1 MAEKL
6 HVVMLP
12 WIAFGH
18 MIPFFQLSIDLAKAG
33 IKVSFVSTPGNIK
46 RLPEIPPSLADLVEF
61 VEFPLPSLDNDVLP
75 EDGEATVDIP
85 AEKIEYLKIAYDLL
99 KHPLKQ
105 FIADQLP
112 DWIII
117 DVIPYWMV
125 DIARENKIAL
135 ILFSVASAVA
145 LVFLGHPERL
155 VGAGQKRLRPS
166 WTSMTSKPEW
176 VDFPSSVAYRNDE
189 AVGVFEGIHG
199 ENASGITDVER
210 VSRVLNGCQALAI
223 RSCAEFE
230 GEYLNLYERLIG
242 KPVIPV
248 GLLPQDK
255 PERKQFT
262 DGRYLVEKG
271 LGVEIERGED
281 GSFTRDGVDKALKLA
296 MVSAEGKSLREK
308 ASEAAALF
316 GDLKLHQDYYI
327 GNFVDFLKKRN
338 EMFEGHGHIS
348 Q

>member
-33 IKVSFVSTPGNIK
+33 IKVSFVSTPRNIK

-105 FIADQLP
+105 L
-112 DWIII
+112 
-117 DVIPYWMV
+117 PYWMV
-125 DIARENKIAL
+125 DIAREIKVPL
-135 ILFSVASAVA
+135 IHFSVFSAVVF
-145 LVFLGHPERL
+145 VFLGHPECL
-155 VGAGQKRLRPS
+155 VGDGQKRLRPS

-189 AVGVFEGIHG
+189 AVGVFEGFYG
-199 ENASGITDVER
+199 ENASGITDGER
-210 VSRVLNGCQALAI
+210 VSRILNGCEAYAV

-230 GEYLNLYERLIG
+230 GDYLNLFERLTG

-248 GLLPQDK
+248 GLLPREK
-255 PERKQFT
+255 PERKQLT

-281 GSFTRDGVDKALKLA
+281 GSFTRDGVDKALKVA
-296 MVSAEGKSLREK
+296 MVSAEGKSKREK

-316 GDLKLHQDYYI
+316 GNLKLHQDYYI
-327 GNFVDFLKKRN
+327 GKFVDFLKKKKRN
-338 EMFEGHGHIS
+338 V
-348 Q
+348 

>member
-18 MIPFFQLSIDLAKAG
+18 MIPFFQLSIALAKAG
-33 IKVSFVSTPGNIK
+33 IKVSFVSTPRNIK
-46 RLPEIPPSLADLVEF
+46 RLPEIPPGLEELVEF

-105 FIADQLP
+105 YIADQLP

-117 DVIPYWMV
+117 DMMPYWMV
-125 DIARENKIAL
+125 DIARENKVPL
-135 ILFSVASAVA
+135 IHFTVFCAAA
-145 LVFLGHPERL
+145 NVFLGHPERI
-155 VGAGQKRLRPS
+155 VG
-166 WTSMTSKPEW
+166 
-176 VDFPSSVAYRNDE
+176 DAYRNDE
-189 AVGVFEGIHG
+189 AVSAIEGIYG

-210 VSRVLNGCQALAI
+210 VSRIHNGCQALVA

-230 GEYLNLYERLIG
+230 GDYLNLFERLIG
-242 KPVIPV
+242 KPVIPL
-248 GLLPQDK
+248 GLLPREK
-255 PERKQFT
+255 SERKQFT
-262 DGRYLVEKG
+262 E
-271 LGVEIERGED
+271 GVEIERGED
-281 GSFTRDGVDKALKLA
+281 GSFTRNGVEKALKLA
-296 MVSAEGKSLREK
+296 MVSAAGKSMREK

-316 GDLKLHQDYYI
+316 GNLKLHQDYYI
-327 GNFVDFLKKRN
+327 GRFVDFLKEKKQN
-338 EMFEGHGHIS
+338 V
-348 Q
+348 

>member
-12 WIAFGH
+12 WLAFGH
-18 MIPFFQLSIDLAKAG
+18 MIPFFQLSVALAKAG
-33 IKVSFVSTPGNIK
+33 IKVSFVSTPRNIK

-61 VEFPLPSLDNDVLP
+61 VEFPLPSLENDVLP

-117 DVIPYWMV
+117 DMMPYWVV
-125 DIARENKIAL
+125 DIARENKVPL
-135 ILFSVASAVA
+135 ILFSIFPAVA
-145 LVFLGHPERL
+145 FVFLGHPECL
-155 VGAGQKRLRPS
+155 VGDGQKRLRPS
-166 WTSMTSKPEW
+166 WMSMTSKPEW

-189 AVGVFEGIHG
+189 AVGVFKGIYG
-199 ENASGITDVER
+199 ENASGITDGER
-210 VSRVLNGCQALAI
+210 VFRILNGCQAFAV
-223 RSCAEFE
+223 RSCVEFE
-230 GEYLNLYERLIG
+230 GDYLNLYERLIG

-248 GLLPQDK
+248 GLLPREK

-281 GSFTRDGVDKALKLA
+281 GSFTRDGVEKALKLA
-296 MVSAEGKSLREK
+296 MVSVEGKSLREK
-308 ASEAAALF
+308 ASEAGVIF
-316 GDLKLHQDYYI
+316 GNLKLHQDYYI
-327 GNFVDFLKKRN
+327 GKFVDFLKKKKRN
-338 EMFEGHGHIS
+338 A
-348 Q
+348 

>member
-18 MIPFFQLSIDLAKAG
+18 MIPFFQLSIALAKAG
-33 IKVSFVSTPGNIK
+33 IKVSFVSTPRNIK
-46 RLPEIPPSLADLVEF
+46 RLPEIPPGLADLVEF
-61 VEFPLPSLDNDVLP
+61 VEFPLPSLENDVLP

-85 AEKIEYLKIAYDLL
+85 AEKIDYLKIAYDLL

-117 DVIPYWMV
+117 DMMPYWMV
-125 DIARENKIAL
+125 DIARENKVSL
-135 ILFSVASAVA
+135 IHFTVLCAAA
-145 LVFLGHPERL
+145 CVFLGHPERI
-155 VGAGQKRLRPS
+155 AGDDQKRLTES
-166 WTSMTSKPEW
+166 THMTSKPEW

-189 AVGVFEGIHG
+189 AVDAFEGIYG

-210 VSRVLNGCQALAI
+210 VTRIHNGCQALVV

-230 GEYLNLYERLIG
+230 GDYLNLFERLIG
-242 KPVIPV
+242 KPVIPL
-248 GLLPQDK
+248 GLMPREKQ
-255 PERKQFT
+255 ERKQFT
-262 DGRYLVEKG
+262 DVEKG
-271 LGVEIERGED
+271 LGVEIEKGED
-281 GSFTRDGVDKALKLA
+281 GSFTRDGVEKALKLA
-296 MVSAEGKSLREK
+296 MVSVEGKSMREK

-316 GDLKLHQDYYI
+316 GNLKLHQDFYI
-327 GNFVDFLKKRN
+327 GKFVDFLKKKKRN
-338 EMFEGHGHIS
+338 V
-348 Q
+348 

>member
-18 MIPFFQLSIDLAKAG
+18 MIPFFQLSIALAKAG
-33 IKVSFVSTPGNIK
+33 IKVSFVSTPRNIK
-46 RLPEIPPSLADLVEF
+46 RLPEIPPGLEDLVEF

-105 FIADQLP
+105 FIADELP

-117 DVIPYWMV
+117 DMMPYWMV
-125 DIARENKIAL
+125 DIARENKVPL
-135 ILFSVASAVA
+135 IHFTAFCAA
-145 LVFLGHPERL
+145 ANVFLGHPERI
-155 VGAGQKRLRPS
+155 VGDGQKRL
-166 WTSMTSKPEW
+166 SMTSKPEW

-189 AVGVFEGIHG
+189 AVSAFEGIYG

-210 VSRVLNGCQALAI
+210 VSRIQNGCQALVV

-230 GEYLNLYERLIG
+230 GDYLNLFERLTG
-242 KPVIPV
+242 KPVIPIGV
-248 GLLPQDK
+248 LPREK
-255 PERKQFT
+255 PERKQLT
-262 DGRYLVEKG
+262 DDQPLNARYLVEKG

-281 GSFTRDGVDKALKLA
+281 GSFTRDGVEKALKLA

-308 ASEAAALF
+308 ASEAGVLF
-316 GDLKLHQDYYI
+316 GNLKLHQDYYI
-327 GNFVDFLKKRN
+327 AKFVDFLKKKKRN
-338 EMFEGHGHIS
+338 V
-348 Q
+348 